1 MKYAYI
7 EEGVVTNIIW
17 LNPQNESEFPS
28 AVRSDNLAICIGDT
42 YEDGAF
48 YRNGELILTTE
59 DLLIKQNSEKDIAI
73 AEKNALI
80 AELDTAILD
89 MTYNS
94 LLEE

>member
-7 EEGVVTNIIW
+7 EEGAVTNIIW

-28 AVRSDNLAICIGDT
+28 AVRSNDLAIRIGDT

-48 YRNGELILTTE
+48 YRNGERILTTE
-59 DLLIKQNSEKDIAI
+59 DSLIKQNTEKEIAI
-73 AEKNALI
+73 AQKNSLI